1 LLAASASLAKRVKE
15 LAQASSSKGQTLKN
29 MERSMFFNTS
39 TMRDTQAA
47 RDFQKRTAERMLAE
61 MAEEDR
67 KAAVRQADAAAERDR
82 E

>member
-1 LLAASASLAKRVKE
+1 
-15 LAQASSSKGQTLKN
+15 